1 MRASIPDVPSMSR
14 AISSSSSDDSA
25 EESTLTFSASALA
38 RALGFL
44 AGVAFFFLADT
55 SSLAEL
61 ADSASSELEL
71 SDSEADGVDVEPDAD
86 TEEASELLASSLLE
100 SLL

>member
-1 MRASIPDVPSMSR
+1 MSR
-14 AISSSSSDDSA
+14 AISSSSSDDSP

-44 AGVAFFFLADT
+44 TGVVAFFFFADK
-55 SSLAEL
+55 SSLREP
-61 ADSASSELEL
+61 DSASELEL
-71 SDSEADGVDVEPDAD
+71 SDSEADDVDVEPDAD

-100 SLL
+100 ESLL